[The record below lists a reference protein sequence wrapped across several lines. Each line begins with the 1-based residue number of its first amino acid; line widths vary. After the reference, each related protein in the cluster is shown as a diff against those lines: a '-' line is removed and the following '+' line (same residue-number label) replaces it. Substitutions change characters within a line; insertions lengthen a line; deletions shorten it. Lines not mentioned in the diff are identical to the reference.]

1 MDKKNIMEIETDK
14 KEPKKECE
22 ETSKTL
28 LKTLEQE
35 EIEKSPYEKAKE
47 RYRIA

>member
-14 KEPKKECE
+14 KEPKKEPKN
-22 ETSKTL
+22 TSKNL
-28 LKTLEQE
+28 LETLETKK
-35 EIEKSPYEKAKE
+35 IKKSPYEKAKE